1 MLNGSFHHLFHF
13 HFLIVKNKKLV
24 LFFIYLFESFFFIF
38 ICKSNITNML
48 YSLLTTLTRGFPH
61 IPNAPIGAQ
70 QQPQQQQQQQPA
82 IVKP

>member
-1 MLNGSFHHLFHF
+1 
-13 HFLIVKNKKLV
+13 
-24 LFFIYLFESFFFIF
+24 
-38 ICKSNITNML
+38 ML

>member
-1 MLNGSFHHLFHF
+1 
-13 HFLIVKNKKLV
+13 
-24 LFFIYLFESFFFIF
+24 
-38 ICKSNITNML
+38 ML

-70 QQPQQQQQQQPA
+70 QQQQQQQQPPQQTA